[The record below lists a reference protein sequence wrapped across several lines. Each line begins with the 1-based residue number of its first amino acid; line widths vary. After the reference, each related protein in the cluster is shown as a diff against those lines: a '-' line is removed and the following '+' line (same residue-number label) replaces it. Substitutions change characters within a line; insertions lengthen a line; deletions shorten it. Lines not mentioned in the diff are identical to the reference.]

1 MKKYT
6 FLKFAVLLLFITQIL
21 SSCTKVIDVDIK
33 DQEANFVVEG
43 FVTLGDLT
51 HRVSITK
58 TLNLDDASNFPT
70 VDNASIYLTDDL
82 GNGQNMVLV
91 APGVYEVNNYPVSE
105 GRTYTIQISVDGKV
119 FVAAGKMPVNVQQRR
134 LFHPLRFESEGRT
147 YTIQISVD
155 GKVFVAAGKMPVN
168 VPLEIVETFP
178 FSFGPEPIN
187 ALVPIRFDP
196 AGIENYYQFNL
207 IVKGKNI
214 PGNFIQSDQ
223 YNDGN
228 INQEPIFATEIKAGD
243 TVDVVM
249 FGIDKSI
256 YNYFFTLEQNIQGA
270 TPANPTSNFSGGC
283 LGYFSVRTK
292 SAKQIIIPL

>member
-6 FLKFAVLLLFITQIL
+6 FLKFAVLLLFVTQIV

-70 VDNASIYLTDDL
+70 VDNASIYLTDNL

-119 FVAAGKMPVNVQQRR
+119 FVAK
-134 LFHPLRFESEGRT
+134 
-147 YTIQISVD
+147 
-155 GKVFVAAGKMPVN
+155 GKMPVN